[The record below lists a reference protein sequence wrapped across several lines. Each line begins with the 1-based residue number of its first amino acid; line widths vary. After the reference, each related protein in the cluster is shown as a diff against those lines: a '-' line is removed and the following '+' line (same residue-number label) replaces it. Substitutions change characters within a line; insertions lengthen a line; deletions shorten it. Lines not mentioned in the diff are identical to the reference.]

1 MGGMH
6 PNTPYLFT
14 MNIPDGQYLEWI
26 VIILSDEIT
35 SPFPEHGSKLID
47 HINVINTDFR
57 LEM

>member
-1 MGGMH
+1 MTSWPYQVLIEMGGMH

-35 SPFPEHGSKLID
+35 SPFTEHGS
-47 HINVINTDFR
+47 FS
-57 LEM
+57 